1 MDGNAAFRRAMHIVS
16 PIFLSYYLLP
26 EQLGAGI
33 TRTSVTLLFLGT
45 AACIEIA
52 RIALGIRL
60 FGMRP
65 YEGKRVSAYAQGAL
79 GLALAFFLFGD
90 LLGTR
95 APYLVVPVF
104 LGMAWKTGTTRYGA
118 RVPSRSPKRKNASA
132 RPRAPWAYADT
143 RLPSYGRMPKSRIPS
158 AIRAISMHAAV
169 PRKSSV
175 TLVRV
180 MPAPSCSGRR

>member
-16 PIFLSYYLLP
+16 PVFLSFYLLP
-26 EQLGAGI
+26 EDLRPGSGV

-79 GLALAFFLFGD
+79 GLVLAFFLFHH

-95 APYLVVPVF
+95 APYFVVPVF
-104 LGMAWKTGTTRYGA
+104 LRIASIEPPAALGPR
-118 RVPSRSPKRKNASA
+118 RSWP
-132 RPRAPWAYADT
+132 
-143 RLPSYGRMPKSRIPS
+143 
-158 AIRAISMHAAV
+158 HA
-169 PRKSSV
+169 
-175 TLVRV
+175 
-180 MPAPSCSGRR
+180 